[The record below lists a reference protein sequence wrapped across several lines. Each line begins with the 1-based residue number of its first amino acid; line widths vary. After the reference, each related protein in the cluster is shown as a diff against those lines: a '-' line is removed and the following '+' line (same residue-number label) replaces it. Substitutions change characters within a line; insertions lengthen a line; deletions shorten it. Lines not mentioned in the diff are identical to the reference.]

1 MLLDEISPNGV
12 SESRLL
18 PGLLTVLAVNK
29 RQFPESE
36 AMKVRADCGG
46 RRSRLSGSTVGSSD
60 PVQVISFTSAVTHGT
75 TALLVHFKV
84 CVREGTCVP

>member
-1 MLLDEISPNGV
+1 MLLEISPNGM

-36 AMKVRADCGG
+36 AMEWEQTVEVRGHEQEG
-46 RRSRLSGSTVGSSD
+46 SLVPPWVLVIQFRSSAL
-60 PVQVISFTSAVTHGT
+60 QV
-75 TALLVHFKV
+75 LLPM
-84 CVREGTCVP
+84 EPPPY

>member
-1 MLLDEISPNGV
+1 MLLDEISPNSM

-36 AMKVRADCGG
+36 ALKVQADCGG
-46 RRSRLSGSTVGSSD
+46 QRTRRRSRLSGSTVGSSD

-75 TALLVHFKV
+75 TTLLVHF
-84 CVREGTCVP
+84 